1 MANVMTRRD
10 KAEWELAEIKN
21 QRELAARLGANGLST
36 NQVEKR
42 LAAIGA
48 PVDERTVRRW
58 MRPRKGSGGCRTT
71 GGTSRKKRPVVREDG
86 KRFESLSQ
94 ASLLTYGS
102 TGRGSGI
109 SRAIRTGWRAGGYH
123 WRYANEEDE

>member
-1 MANVMTRRD
+1 MTRRD

-21 QRELAARLGANGLST
+21 QRELAARLVAKGLST
-36 NQVEKR
+36 SQVEKR

-58 MRPRKGSGGCRTT
+58 MRPRKGSGGGQTA
-71 GGTSRKKRPVVREDG
+71 GGTFHKKRPVVREDG
-86 KRFESLSQ
+86 KRFESISQ
-94 ASLLTYGS
+94 ASLSMYGS
-102 TGRGSGI
+102 TGRESSI

-123 WRYANEEDE
+123 WRYANEEDVK